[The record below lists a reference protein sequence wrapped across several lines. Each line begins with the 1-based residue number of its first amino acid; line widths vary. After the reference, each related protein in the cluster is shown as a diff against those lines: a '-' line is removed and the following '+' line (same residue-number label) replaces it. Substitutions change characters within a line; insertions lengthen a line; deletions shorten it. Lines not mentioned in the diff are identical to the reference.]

1 MKRAIQREVWQ
12 AAQSGHLATWV
23 GYAGKG
29 DVASPER
36 AERWKALFT
45 ELEPLAP
52 IRRGERAL
60 DIGCGLD
67 TVLDFTEGVAGF
79 TLDSLMAKLAAL
91 GLTRAA
97 RHSAGM
103 VEALPF
109 RSASFDRVFLLNVL
123 DHVQSPHAGLR
134 EIARVLRP
142 GGCLVLSVD
151 TYRGR
156 KYLEK
161 RLHKW
166 FERVRGS
173 RTKHPWVFSVASAD
187 QALRDAGFE
196 PRGPIHVPGTKDRRS
211 LFVATKR

>member
-1 MKRAIQREVWQ
+1 VTPAIRHEAWQ
-12 AAQSGHLATWV
+12 DAQTGHLATWV
-23 GYAGKG
+23 GYARKG
-29 DVASPER
+29 EVGSPARGEGVR
-36 AERWKALFT
+36 ALFA

-52 IRRGERAL
+52 IRPGERAL

-67 TVLDFTEGVAGF
+67 TVFDFTEGVAGF
-79 TLDSLMAKLAAL
+79 TLDSLMAKLRAL
-91 GLTRAA
+91 GLSPAA
-97 RHSAGM
+97 RHGAGM
-103 VEALPF
+103 IESLPF
-109 RSASFDRVFLLNVL
+109 RSGAFDRVFLLNVL
-123 DHVQSPHAGLR
+123 DHVQSPEAGLR

-166 FERVRGS
+166 FERVRGA
-173 RTKHPWVFSVASAD
+173 RTKHPWVFSAASAE
-187 QALRDAGFE
+187 QALRAAGFE
-196 PRGPIHVPGTKDRRS
+196 PRGPIHVPGTKPRRS